1 MAPMTGC
8 APTMPGKFSD
18 KVAQPRHSHTNSPAF
33 MLYRVDGNG
42 PEARWTKIGA
52 AWPNRDGKGFNIL
65 CDAVPLQGRIVMRAY
80 TPKPKGENEPNAAA
94 PKARATAKK
103 AGGR

>member
-1 MAPMTGC
+1 MT
-8 APTMPGKFSD
+8 TD
-18 KVAQPRHSHTNSPAF
+18 TTNSPAF

-65 CDAVPLQGRIVMRAY
+65 CDAVPLQGRIVMREY
-80 TPKPKGENEPNAAA
+80 TPKPKDAA
-94 PKARATAKK
+94 PEAAPAAKPAARK